1 MTVYQY
7 RCAPH
12 SLCSSPRKGEWVD
25 EGTGPHANITRSDPH
40 GDALSWREKPAAE
53 YLGDFGPNSSTTNG
67 LREAAMERV
76 GELEAGDIAYYNADG
91 SKPTITEVGLKTA
104 LQGVYVGAAAFINS
118 LNPKPG
124 GVIRVDAFGDTPQER
139 AKFPM
144 FDGLLAYF
152 PDALAW
158 VSRCSYE
165 GNQQHNPGE
174 PMHWAMDKSTD
185 HENKILRHMMAG
197 FTDDGD
203 GVPHSVKVAW
213 RALARAQEDL
223 MRRYGAPMPPNARRA
238 HTERGNPVKQT
249 DEE

>member
-1 MTVYQY
+1 MKQY
-7 RCAPH
+7 RCMVRVADGCDTENWH
-12 SLCSSPRKGEWVD
+12 D
-25 EGTGPHANITRSDPH
+25 EGTGPHPFRKE
-40 GDALSWREKPAAE
+40 GDGSISIDWRDKPAE
-53 YLGDFGPNSSTTNG
+53 D
-67 LREAAMERV
+67 LRQQAMDRV
-76 GELEAGDIAYYNADG
+76 GELDWGERVNYSGGGPVDLE
-91 SKPTITEVGLKTA
+91 SELKRAVTD
-104 LQGVYVGAAAFINS
+104 LYTQ
-118 LNPKPG
+118 
-124 GVIRVDAFGDTPQER
+124 DAFGDTPAER

-165 GNQQHNPGE
+165 GGKQHNPGE
-174 PMHWAMDKSTD
+174 PLHWAMDKSTD

-223 MRRYGAPMPPNARRA
+223 MRRYGAPVPPNARRT
-238 HTERGNPVKQT
+238 HPERGNPVNQR
-249 DEE
+249 DED